1 MSGVRARLIALVVL
15 IGLAALLRIGGLGRS
30 PLRGD
35 EAFTIRYWAAAPAVI
50 LEPETGLARVEPHP
64 LGAFFAFWAWKALAG
79 ETEFA
84 MRLLPALVNLLGVPA
99 MYALGRRLFRD
110 PEIGLA
116 GALLWAISPFLIWHS
131 QDARNYAMWA
141 SLSAL
146 SLWLLVRAT
155 APRARPADRA
165 LYVLACATALYT
177 FFLHAFIMIAHGLFA
192 LLCRRERLRTW
203 LGLMVILGVL
213 LIPWVW
219 QAAALAGSGYQGAI
233 TGTDARALL
242 RFYPALAFGETLPQP
257 ATETGTLALAGG
269 LLGAYLLALALTSA
283 HHRDAAALCA
293 LLALAPLILLWLAAT
308 RLDVFNPRYLIGA
321 LPGILLPWAFLLA
334 SVRRGRS
341 AGARRSRAALV
352 LAALLVP
359 ALVSLGAYFSPAYRK
374 APDWFGLRDYL
385 RATVSAADTLIVT
398 AADPASGNIDPA
410 FDYYYD
416 RLAPV
421 TVLPYPGVDID
432 AAAAAA
438 LDGRR
443 AVWLVVSGDAAGPV
457 DAALRGH
464 GALISDEG
472 AGESFIVRQYR
483 ALDVVP
489 AEIESPLNLSL
500 GGARL
505 IGYALTGVQ
514 RTGSTLTV
522 LLFWE
527 GQPAADLT
535 TLLHLTGSAR
545 PDGSTLWAQHD
556 HPPLAPGRDIYAIDL
571 RGVSP
576 GEYTLRVG
584 LYDPQTGARAAIT
597 DYATGEPLGDS
608 FTLTLLTVLP

>member
-1 MSGVRARLIALVVL
+1 VSGPRARLIALVIL

-35 EAFTIRYWAAAPAVI
+35 EAFTIRYWAAPPAAILDPAV
-50 LEPETGLARVEPHP
+50 GLARIEPHP
-64 LGAFFAFWAWKALAG
+64 LGAFFTFWAWKALAG

-110 PEIGLA
+110 PGIGLA

-146 SLWLLVRAT
+146 SLWLLLRAT
-155 APRARPADRA
+155 VSRARPADHA
-165 LYVLACATALYT
+165 LYVLACAAAMYV
-177 FFLHAFIMIAHGLFA
+177 FFLHAFIMIAHGLFV
-192 LLCRRERLRTW
+192 LLCRRERLRAW
-203 LGLMVILGVL
+203 LGLMLILSVL
-213 LIPWVW
+213 LIPWGW
-219 QAAALAGSGYQGAI
+219 QAVALAGSGYQGAI
-233 TGTDARALL
+233 IGADAWALW

-269 LLGAYLLALALTSA
+269 LLAAYLVTLVLMSIR
-283 HHRDAAALCA
+283 HRDTAVLCA
-293 LLALAPLILLWLAAT
+293 LLALVPLILLWLAAT

-334 SVRRGRS
+334 SVRRAQS
-341 AGARRSRAALV
+341 AGARRFTAALG

-359 ALVSLGAYFSPAYRK
+359 ALISLGAYFSPAYRK

-385 RATVSAADTLIVT
+385 RAAVSAADALIVT

-416 RLAPV
+416 GPAPV
-421 TVLPYPGVDID
+421 TVLPYPGADTDEVV
-432 AAAAAA
+432 AAA
-438 LDGRR
+438 LEGRR
-443 AVWLVVSGDAAGPV
+443 AVWLVVSGDAAAPV
-457 DAALRGH
+457 DAALRARGV
-464 GALISDEG
+464 LISDEG

-483 ALDVVP
+483 APDVVP
-489 AEIESPLNLSL
+489 GEIESPLSLSL
-500 GGARL
+500 GGVRL
-505 IGYALTGVQ
+505 IGFALTGMPQ
-514 RTGSTLTV
+514 TGSTLTV

-527 GQPAADLT
+527 GQPAPDLT
-535 TLLHLTGSAR
+535 AFLHLIGSPR

-556 HPPLAPGRDIYAIDL
+556 HPPIAPGRDVFAIDL
-571 RGVSP
+571 RGVPP

-584 LYDPQTGARAAIT
+584 LYDPQTGARVAIT
-597 DYATGEPLGDS
+597 DHTTGTPVGDS
-608 FTLTLLTVLP
+608 FPLKLLTVRP